1 MSDSIFR
8 INNWVTSM
16 IVREGEII
24 ADEYQEIRNLS
35 FDDLKK
41 IIDNINFDNH
51 NYVVINP
58 KK

>member
-1 MSDSIFR
+1 
-8 INNWVTSM
+8 M